1 MNEADVLEISRQTF
15 FVILQAGGPVMLAG
29 LVIGL
34 VIAIFQTLTS
44 IQEMTLTFVP
54 KILAVFLAGALFG
67 PWILNSLLTYVA
79 NLFIALPTL
88 GR

>member
-1 MNEADVLEISRQTF
+1 MNQTDVLEISRLTF
-15 FVILQAGGPVMLAG
+15 LVILKAGGPIMAAG

-54 KILAVFLAGALFG
+54 KIIIIFGAVIVFLPFMM
-67 PWILNSLLTYVA
+67 NSVLEFA
-79 NLFIALPTL
+79 NVLYDKIIGL
-88 GR
+88 G

>member
-54 KILAVFLAGALFG
+54 KIIIIFGAIILFMPFMMNVVIEFTRVLFDRIAVG
-67 PWILNSLLTYVA
+67 
-79 NLFIALPTL
+79 
-88 GR
+88 

>member
-1 MNEADVLEISRQTF
+1 MNQADVLEISRLTF
-15 FVILQAGGPVMLAG
+15 LVILKAGGPVMAAG

-54 KILAVFLAGALFG
+54 KIIIIFASVIVFMPFMMTS
-67 PWILNSLLTYVA
+67 IIEYTN
-79 NLFIALPTL
+79 TL
-88 GR
+88 YDKIIGLG

>member
-1 MNEADVLEISRQTF
+1 MNEADVIEISRQTF
-15 FVILQAGGPVMLAG
+15 YVILQAGGPVMLAG

-54 KILAVFLAGALFG
+54 KIIIIFAAIIVFMPFMMNVVMEFTRVLFDRIAVG
-67 PWILNSLLTYVA
+67 
-79 NLFIALPTL
+79 
-88 GR
+88 